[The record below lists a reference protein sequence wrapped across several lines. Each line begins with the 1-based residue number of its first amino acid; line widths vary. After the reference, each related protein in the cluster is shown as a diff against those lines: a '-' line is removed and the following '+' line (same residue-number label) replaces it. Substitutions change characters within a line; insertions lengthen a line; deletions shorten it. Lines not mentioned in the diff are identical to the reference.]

1 MLHFLHQKNFSLFFI
16 DYFLSIKKNFID
28 NIIKSDDHK
37 IINSEGTA
45 AASIKS
51 FDAMLNALVEKVSKL
66 NGLNIRVIGN
76 SLIISIDINM
86 KAKTK

>member
-1 MLHFLHQKNFSLFFI
+1 
-16 DYFLSIKKNFID
+16 
-28 NIIKSDDHK
+28 
-37 IINSEGTA
+37 
-45 AASIKS
+45 
-51 FDAMLNALVEKVSKL
+51 MLNALVEKVSKL